1 MLRPRYR
8 PGWKPSWQAH
18 PKKFSMEFEDWHSAR
33 RAFILDAVRI
43 SDGSLVMLKQIKT
56 SWNPEEVEITQFLA
70 SDALRS
76 DPRNHTVPVLDVLIV
91 PDDSDITILVM
102 PLLRACDNPRWNT
115 LGEVIAFLIQVFEG
129 IQYMHELHIAH
140 RDCQA
145 PNILYDPRPIYPKM
159 FHPQV
164 TDKARNWKGSAKHS
178 TRTRHPVKYYIIDF
192 GLSRRYNPDDGPPR
206 EHPIRG
212 GDKSVPEFQNWQGE
226 LLDPFPTDIYYLG
239 NMIVTRVLKKFKGTE
254 FLIPLVNDMVKKSP
268 SDRPT
273 IQDVSRRFHDLVKFL
288 GSAELRRRLVPRGED
303 PVDALFRDIAHTFRN
318 ARYLLA
324 RISPVPLPVQ

>member
-1 MLRPRYR
+1 MSDLTPNGVEPLVSEDDLDKLTDSECWWRDHQAWLAER
-8 PGWKPSWQAH
+8 WKPSWQAH

-115 LGEVIAFLIQVFEG
+115 LGEVIAFLIQVFEVC
-129 IQYMHELHIAH
+129 AH
-140 RDCQA
+140 
-145 PNILYDPRPIYPKM
+145 
-159 FHPQV
+159 
-164 TDKARNWKGSAKHS
+164 WKGSAKHS